1 MLCIFDVASQMLKV
15 SLALTG
21 DKQRE
26 RTETIWVMMASGLH
40 IWSQF
45 PPRDIFASVGAEDGI
60 GLKPAIR
67 AGLCPLI
74 C

>member
-15 SLALTG
+15 SLALTS

-26 RTETIWVMMASGLH
+26 RTETTWVMMASGLH

-45 PPRDIFASVGAEDGI
+45 PPRDIFASVGAEMDSG
-60 GLKPAIR
+60 
-67 AGLCPLI
+67 
-74 C
+74 